1 MTLEGAVTL
10 VSLSGPP
17 IFGFFTF
24 RRIGRSR
31 LRAFIDALYV
41 FAVCMFVLMG
51 LAILDAMGLVGESA
65 LFALPFLTVVT
76 LWVLMAPHL
85 RKH

>member
-1 MTLEGAVTL
+1 
-10 VSLSGPP
+10 
-17 IFGFFTF
+17 
-24 RRIGRSR
+24 
-31 LRAFIDALYV
+31 
-41 FAVCMFVLMG
+41 MFVLMG